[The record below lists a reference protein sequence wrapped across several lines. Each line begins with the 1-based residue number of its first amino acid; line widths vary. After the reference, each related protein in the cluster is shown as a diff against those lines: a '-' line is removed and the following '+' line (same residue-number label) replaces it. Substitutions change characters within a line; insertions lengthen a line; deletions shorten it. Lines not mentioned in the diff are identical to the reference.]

1 MVHHGDQYHGLGLHM
16 RSHDF
21 HGVHMVK
28 HNTPWVSLC
37 EQWGTMVS
45 YGIPWCPV
53 GTPWDISVR
62 VESVKLVQWFCERLD
77 FKHILEHRK
86 LIFVRRFWIQKIRC
100 YNAASCITP
109 NHKMFTGCVLR
120 TVLILTCVLLS
131 ILSVL
136 STMTSIELFLAFV

>member
-1 MVHHGDQYHGLGLHM
+1 MVHHGDQYHGHGLHM
-16 RSHDF
+16 RSHDFHGVHMVKHSTPWVSLCEQWGTMVSYGDQYHGHGLHMSSHDF

-62 VESVKLVQWFCERLD
+62 VEQLSFKLLLD
-77 FKHILEHRK
+77 AHACMLFSSSAQDPEFAADIMPVYRK
-86 LIFVRRFWIQKIRC
+86 F
-100 YNAASCITP
+100 Y
-109 NHKMFTGCVLR
+109 
-120 TVLILTCVLLS
+120 
-131 ILSVL
+131 
-136 STMTSIELFLAFV
+136 TS